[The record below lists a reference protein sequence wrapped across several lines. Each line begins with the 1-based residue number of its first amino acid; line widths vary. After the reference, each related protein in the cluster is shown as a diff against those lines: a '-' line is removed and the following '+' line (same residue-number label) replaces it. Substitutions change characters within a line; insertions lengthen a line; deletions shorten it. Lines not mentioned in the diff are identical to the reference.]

1 MGFGDGEDQAIEVF
15 HAVVEVVAIV
25 VISYIMHS

>member
-15 HAVVEVVAIV
+15 DAVVEVVAIV